1 MEQNNLHK
9 WIWPTAFVAVIV
21 VLVGLL
27 VLVNNNFQGK
37 PIVDVLLT
45 NPINANDHTEGNDK
59 SSVTLVEYS
68 DFQCPACGAYYPLVK
83 KINDEFKDKIYF
95 AYRHF
100 PLSQH
105 KNAKLAAYVAEAA
118 GKQGKFFDMHNM
130 LFDNQ
135 LTWSESNDAQ
145 KIFTEYAVKLGL
157 DMEKFNIDIK
167 SKETIQK
174 VDADAISGVNSGV
187 DSTPSFFLNG
197 KKIENPQ
204 NYEEFRKIINDAI
217 NNS

>member
-9 WIWPTAFVAVIV
+9 WLWPTAFVAVVV

-37 PIVDVLLT
+37 PIIDVLLT
-45 NPINANDHTEGNDK
+45 NPINANDYTEGNDK

-68 DFQCPACGAYYPLVK
+68 DFQCPACGAYYPLIK
-83 KINDEFKDKIYF
+83 KIVEEYKDKIYF

-105 KNAKLAAYVAEAA
+105 KNAKISAYVAEAA

-130 LFDNQ
+130 IFDNQ
-135 LTWSESNDAQ
+135 LVWSESNDAQ

>member
-9 WIWPTAFVAVIV
+9 WLWPTAFVAVIV

-27 VLVNNNFQGK
+27 VLVNNSYQNK
-37 PIVDVLLT
+37 PDGGTFLT
-45 NPINANDHTEGNDK
+45 NPINSNDHTEGNDK
-59 SSVTLVEYS
+59 SSITLVEYS
-68 DFQCPACGAYYPLVK
+68 DFQCPACAAYYPLVK
-83 KINDEFKDKIYF
+83 KIVEEYKDKIYF

-135 LTWSESNDAQ
+135 LAWSESNDAQ

-157 DMEKFNIDIK
+157 DMDKFNIDIK
-167 SKETIQK
+167 STETIQK
-174 VDADAISGVNSGV
+174 VDTDSVSGVNSEV
-187 DSTPSFFLNG
+187 DSTPSFYLNG
-197 KKIENPQ
+197 KKISNPGS
-204 NYEEFRKIINDAI
+204 YEEFRKIINDAI